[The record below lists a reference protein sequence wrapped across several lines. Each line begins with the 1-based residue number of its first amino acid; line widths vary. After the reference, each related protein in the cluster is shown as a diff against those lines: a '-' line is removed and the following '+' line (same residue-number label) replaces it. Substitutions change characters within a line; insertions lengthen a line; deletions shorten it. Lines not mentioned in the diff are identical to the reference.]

1 MSIAKTGT
9 ITITADSVYIEGF
22 ESGDVTSGLFTC
34 RTFALE
40 CAAWAVA
47 RLGEEI
53 GKSAGFYATGEPI
66 DNIGID

>member
-1 MSIAKTGT
+1 MAIRKTGT

-22 ESGDVTSGLFTC
+22 EPGDTPFDLFTC

-47 RLGEEI
+47 RLGDEMS
-53 GKSAGFYATGEPI
+53 KSAGFFASGEPT
-66 DNIGID
+66 DHIGID

>member
-1 MSIAKTGT
+1 MSIAKSGT
-9 ITITADSVYIEGF
+9 VTITADGIYIEGF
-22 ESGDVTSGLFTC
+22 ESGDTPSDLFTC

-47 RLGEEI
+47 RLGIEMAR
-53 GKSAGFYATGEPI
+53 SAGFYADGKPI

>member
-1 MSIAKTGT
+1 MAIAKTGT
-9 ITITADSVYIEGF
+9 ITITADGVYIEGF
-22 ESGDVTSGLFTC
+22 EPGETPFDLFTC

-47 RLGEEI
+47 KLGEEMQ
-53 GKSAGFYATGEPI
+53 KSAGFFADGKPV